1 MDELQHLKT
10 KVAYLK
16 QENSALRDQLLDV
29 QIQAGIVYLS
39 DTKEP
44 TDGNN
49 D

>member
-1 MDELQHLKT
+1 MNELQHLKT

-16 QENSALRDQLLDV
+16 QENSALREQLLDV
-29 QIQAGIVYLS
+29 QIQAGIVHLT
-39 DTKEP
+39 DTEEP